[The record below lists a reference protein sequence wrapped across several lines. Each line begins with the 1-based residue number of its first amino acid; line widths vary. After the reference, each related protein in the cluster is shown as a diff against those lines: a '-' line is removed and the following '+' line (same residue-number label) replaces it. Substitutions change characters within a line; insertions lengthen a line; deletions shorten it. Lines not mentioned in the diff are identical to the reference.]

1 MALLFR
7 RLALIIGYLD
17 FLLWPRLWHGT
28 KFVAQVAYFV
38 AIRVDSSNVRLLHV
52 RPDVIIFHIFF
63 FFAFFPCFTLSTIFE
78 AYTSLYRTF
87 PRGCFRPDVGRKGSI
102 KKFAIHRILSVFFR
116 NEVRAHTDKQD
127 SRSATCIYIHTHI
140 NTHLNRS

>member
-7 RLALIIGYLD
+7 RFALIIGYLD

-52 RPDVIIFHIFF
+52 QPDVIIFHIFF
-63 FFAFFPCFTLSTIFE
+63 FFVFFPCFTLSTIFE

>member
-1 MALLFR
+1 MATFMAR
-7 RLALIIGYLD
+7 NEIC
-17 FLLWPRLWHGT
+17 
-28 KFVAQVAYFV
+28 
-38 AIRVDSSNVRLLHV
+38 AIRVDIIRCVDSSNVCLLHV
-52 RPDVIIFHIFF
+52 QPDVIIFDIFF

-87 PRGCFRPDVGRKGSI
+87 PRGCFRPDVRRKGSI

-127 SRSATCIYIHTHI
+127 SRSATCIYIYTHI
-140 NTHLNRS
+140 

>member
-28 KFVAQVAYFV
+28 KFVARVAYFV
-38 AIRVDSSNVRLLHV
+38 VIRVDIIRCVDSSNVRLLHV
-52 RPDVIIFHIFF
+52 QPDVIIFDMFF

-140 NTHLNRS
+140 

>member
-1 MALLFR
+1 MATFMAR
-7 RLALIIGYLD
+7 NEICAR
-17 FLLWPRLWHGT
+17 
-28 KFVAQVAYFV
+28 VACFV
-38 AIRVDSSNVRLLHV
+38 AIRVDIIRCVDSSNVRLLHV
-52 RPDVIIFHIFF
+52 QPDVIIFDIFF

-102 KKFAIHRILSVFFR
+102 KKFAIHLSVFFR
-116 NEVRAHTDKQD
+116 NEVRAHTDKED